1 MRQRLILIVIAL
13 AFPAVA
19 HADIARKCKDATYVF
34 SQAAGCVKRPSAPK
48 LSATETYVMALDAI
62 ESDPK
67 KAFGLFDKACREK
80 HGAACTQVGMMFDSG
95 RGRVVAKDNRK
106 ALDQYARACELGDGR
121 ACQLRGNAATNAN
134 DYKLALEYFKRG
146 CAKDDGIACAQQ
158 AWYVEKGFVDAP
170 DPKAARVLYD
180 KGLRLIDGKCPGN
193 GMMCH
198 VRGYLYE
205 RGIGVVADPQKAQA
219 SYRLAC
225 AESYGEA
232 CGALAF
238 WLDKNGGHQ
247 AEITATYEKA
257 CELEVAGACS
267 RAASRISNADPSS
280 AKPLQ
285 LAERG
290 CRLDTKECGM
300 LAELHRLGRGTQ
312 RDQDKATEIYRTA
325 CEAGDQ
331 GWCASYGKRLHE
343 GVGTK
348 PDTARARKI
357 LDEACSANDSD
368 ACTSLAIYISNDKTT
383 DARAFTLVTKAC
395 TLGASHGCYLQAW
408 MIEKNRHGGTQDA
421 SGALPLYEKAC
432 GQGSEEACNA
442 GGDLAKPTDAPKAR
456 SLYEKGCDDDTP
468 SGDACVSLASLLL
481 EGKDQKGAIRA
492 AARGCAYGKQN
503 ACDWLPNA
511 TTEADGIAIA
521 TTQLEPGCKQGNDA
535 ICYALAMVVTR
546 TGAAGDKQRGFAMF
560 QASCKRKHIP
570 SCEIEA
576 QSHYYGI
583 GTVED
588 KPKGEQLYRALCD
601 GDAGSACLELA
612 RIAFAA
618 KHANDT
624 MRFSERA
631 CTLKSADGCSML
643 GFMYYTAQL
652 GVRWDISQ
660 AAVYFT
666 KACDG
671 GSGIGC
677 ANQAEL
683 VRFGINGP
691 ADPKK
696 AFELYTKSCTAG
708 QQSGCAGAA
717 VYTQDVSKAR
727 DLWKTACDAD
737 VAEACVELAA
747 SLEKTRSGSPSE
759 IARMRLKALSITEKE
774 AASNPAYMYWLGT
787 YHEGGMATVKDPVK
801 ALAWFTKACEG
812 FDPLGCLAAA
822 KALAASTQ
830 PGEADR
836 ARVYFQRACA
846 AGIDDG
852 CKATGAPP
860 PSKAAGPPAVQ
871 AKSKGCAVGGDTG
884 LVLGLLVFR
893 LRRRRRA

>member
-1 MRQRLILIVIAL
+1 MRQRLILIAIML
-13 AFPAVA
+13 APVVA

-34 SQAAGCVKRPSAPK
+34 SQTAGCVKRPSAPR
-48 LSATETYVMALDAI
+48 LSATDTYVIALDVI
-62 ESDPK
+62 ETDPK
-67 KAFGLFDKACREK
+67 KAFGLFEKACREK
-80 HGAACTQVGMMFDSG
+80 HGAACTQVGMMYDSG
-95 RGRVVAKDNRK
+95 RGRVVAKDAKK
-106 ALDQYARACELGDGR
+106 ALDQYARACDLGDGR

-134 DYKLALEYFKRG
+134 DYKLALDYFQRG
-146 CAKDDGIACAQQ
+146 CTANDGIACAQQ
-158 AWYVEKGFVDAP
+158 AWYVEKGFVGAP
-170 DPKAARVLYD
+170 DPKGARVLYD
-180 KGLRLIDGKCPGN
+180 KGMRLIEGTCPGN
-193 GMMCH
+193 GLMCH

-238 WLDKNGGHQ
+238 WLDKNGGSA
-247 AEITATYEKA
+247 AEVTTTYEKA

-312 RDQDKATEIYRTA
+312 RDQDKATEIYRAA

-357 LDEACSANDSD
+357 LDEACNANDSD
-368 ACTSLAIYISNDKTT
+368 ACASLAVYLSNDKTA
-383 DARAFTLVTKAC
+383 DARAFTLAARAC
-395 TLGASHGCYLQAW
+395 TLGAAHGCYLQAW
-408 MIEKNRHGGTQDA
+408 MIEKNRSGGSEDA
-421 SGALPLYEKAC
+421 AGALPLYEKAC
-432 GQGSEEACNA
+432 GAGSEDACNA
-442 GGDLAKPTDAPKAR
+442 GGDIAKKTDAAKAR
-456 SLYEKGCDDDTP
+456 TLYEKGCEDETP
-468 SGDACVSLASLLL
+468 SGDACVSLAQGLL
-481 EGKDQKGAIRA
+481 EAKDQKGAIRA
-492 AARGCAYGKQN
+492 AARGCAHGKQN

-511 TTEADGIAIA
+511 TTEAEGIAIA
-521 TTQLEPGCKQGNDA
+521 TAQLDAACKSGNDA
-535 ICYALAMVVTR
+535 TCYALAMVTTR
-546 TGAAGDKQRGFAMF
+546 TGTADDKKRGFALF
-560 QASCKRKHIP
+560 SASCTRKHVP
-570 SCEIEA
+570 SCEALA
-576 QSHYYGI
+576 QGFYYGI
-583 GTVED
+583 GVAED
-588 KPKGEQLYRALCD
+588 KPRAEQLYRSLCD
-601 GDAGSACLELA
+601 GDAGNACLELA
-612 RIAFAA
+612 RFAFAA
-618 KHANDT
+618 KNANDT

-631 CTLKSADGCSML
+631 CTLNVADGCSML

-652 GVRWDISQ
+652 GVRWDIAQ

-691 ADPKK
+691 VDAKK
-696 AFELYTKSCTAG
+696 AFALYTKACEAG

-717 VYTQDVSKAR
+717 VYTQDVHKAR
-727 DLWKTACDAD
+727 DLWRTACAAD

-747 SLEKTRSGSPSE
+747 VLEKLREGTPSE
-759 IARMRLKALSITEKE
+759 IARMRLKAMSITEKE

-787 YHEGGMATVKDPVK
+787 YHRDGMATVKDPAK
-801 ALAWFTKACEG
+801 ALAWFTKACDG

-822 KALAASTQ
+822 RSLATSAQ
-830 PGEADR
+830 PGDADR

-852 CKATGAPP
+852 CKATGAPARP
-860 PSKAAGPPAVQ
+860 VGPQTVQ
-871 AKSKGCAVGGDTG
+871 AKSKGCNAGGDAG
-884 LVLGLLVFR
+884 LALGLLLLV
-893 LRRRRRA
+893 RRRRRA